1 MGPYS
6 FTLFIGFL
14 VVFGIYIWKKLPE
27 TKNKTYEEL
36 YREFR
41 IENPDIAGSRLS
53 LNRPMVS
60 FKNFI
65 FRLRNL
71 SDLHLFVLVVYLWN
85 KKYCTIAGWQRKGSQ
100 FA

>member
-1 MGPYS
+1 MIKYCLFQTGMGPYS
-6 FTLFIGFL
+6 FTLFIAFL

-53 LNRPMVS
+53 LNRPVVR
-60 FKNFI
+60 KN
-65 FRLRNL
+65 
-71 SDLHLFVLVVYLWN
+71 SCD
-85 KKYCTIAGWQRKGSQ
+85 K
-100 FA
+100 

>member
-6 FTLFIGFL
+6 FTLFIAFL

-41 IENPDIAGSRLS
+41 IENPDIVGSRLS
-53 LNRPMVS
+53 LNRPMVRTLY
-60 FKNFI
+60 FARI
-65 FRLRNL
+65 FPVIHKSLKNL
-71 SDLHLFVLVVYLWN
+71 SDQRLFSLMIVFSL
-85 KKYCTIAGWQRKGSQ
+85 
-100 FA
+100 